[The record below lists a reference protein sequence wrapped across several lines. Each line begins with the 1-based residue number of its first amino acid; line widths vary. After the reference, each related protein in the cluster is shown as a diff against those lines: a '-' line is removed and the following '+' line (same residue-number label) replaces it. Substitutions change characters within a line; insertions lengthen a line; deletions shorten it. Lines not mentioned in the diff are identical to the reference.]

1 MNTILSGNNDASTN
15 TRSASQRTEKFINM
29 LSSLLGEVSNDTTFE
44 RLLQQVSSAS
54 QNPIT
59 TLNSA
64 LSDIRTFIGSQQAN
78 QSLFLDVQ
86 QREDVQFIIT
96 ALAHYRRHQAQ
107 ERLNDFYA
115 QNIGQENQ
123 TDSSAIQQIE
133 AAAQRA
139 RLGKPTLYRR
149 NKKPLRIEWDATAGS
164 FIAQYLDRNGQ
175 VGTLTGIQDAAT
187 LV

>member
-1 MNTILSGNNDASTN
+1 MNATNTLSEPSEQQKQRVSPPVVETVEKYRSEIMNTILSGNNDASTN

-139 RLGKPTLYRR
+139 RL
-149 NKKPLRIEWDATAGS
+149 
-164 FIAQYLDRNGQ
+164 
-175 VGTLTGIQDAAT
+175 
-187 LV
+187 